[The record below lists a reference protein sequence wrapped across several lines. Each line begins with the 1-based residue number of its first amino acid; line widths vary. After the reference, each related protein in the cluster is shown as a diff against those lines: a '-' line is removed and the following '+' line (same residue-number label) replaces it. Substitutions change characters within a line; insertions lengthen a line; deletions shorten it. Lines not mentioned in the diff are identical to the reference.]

1 MPIIIT
7 MTNEPTALD
16 NCGNIYDRILRNNI
30 NEYEVFYN
38 VPSQGTLDKP
48 LMDAIINKEKIK
60 IYYRS
65 NNRVKFTYLGET
77 NIVDIIQYR
86 QVPLEINATN
96 HDTLQLHMV
105 VKTIHNKI
113 VPRNN
118 FKGSD
123 EFKKDVLVHSGL
135 INTTGENMIQYYE
148 NTGLYYY

>member
-38 VPSQGTLDKP
+38 VPSQGTLDQP
-48 LMDAIINKEKIK
+48 LIDAIINKEKIK

-96 HDTLQLHMV
+96 HETLQLHMV

-135 INTTGENMIQYYE
+135 INTNGENTIQYHE

>member
-1 MPIIIT
+1 

-38 VPSQGTLDKP
+38 VPSQGTLDQP
-48 LMDAIINKEKIK
+48 LIDAIINKEKIK

-96 HDTLQLHMV
+96 HETLQLHMV

-118 FKGSD
+118 FTGSD

-135 INTTGENMIQYYE
+135 INTNGENMIQYHE

>member
-1 MPIIIT
+1 MPLIIT

-16 NCGNIYDRILRNNI
+16 NCGNIYNRILRNNI

-38 VPSQGTLDKP
+38 VPSQGTLDQ
-48 LMDAIINKEKIK
+48 LLIDTILNKEIFK
-60 IYYRS
+60 IYYRP
-65 NNRVKFTYLGET
+65 NNRVKFTYLGKT

-86 QVPLEINATN
+86 QIPLEINATS
-96 HDTLQLHMV
+96 HETLQLHMV

-118 FKGSD
+118 FTGSD

-135 INTTGENMIQYYE
+135 INTTGENIIQYHE

>member
-1 MPIIIT
+1 